1 MFNKIHW
8 HKGLDRNNEI
18 EIGSVKLG
26 WQDKGSSR
34 GDAL

>member
-8 HKGLDRNNEI
+8 HKGLNRNN

-26 WQDKGSSR
+26 WQNKGSSR